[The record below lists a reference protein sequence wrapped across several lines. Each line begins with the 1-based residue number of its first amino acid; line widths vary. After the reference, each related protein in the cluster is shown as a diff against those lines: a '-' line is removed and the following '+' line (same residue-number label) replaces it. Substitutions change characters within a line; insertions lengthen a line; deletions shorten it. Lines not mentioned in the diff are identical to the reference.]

1 LGTGR
6 FNEAMWKTSSF
17 LWRRI
22 ANLRVLLVVWD
33 LIKHGFH
40 VTVHGMA
47 ELYREGKWALG
58 E

>member
-1 LGTGR
+1 
-6 FNEAMWKTSSF
+6 MWKTSAF